1 MLLPGAKMD
10 DFFRCDVLFM
20 NQMMSDISLSV
31 KRELYLCYLSD
42 YLRHIVIKNVPK
54 ELLFFSTPT
63 VQVS

>member
-1 MLLPGAKMD
+1 MD
-10 DFFRCDVLFM
+10 DLFRCDVLFM

-31 KRELYLCYLSD
+31 KRELYLCYLPD

-63 VQVS
+63 MQVS